1 MKDNRINYDLERK
14 LRRYAIGNL
23 MKYIVIGQGIVFA
36 LMYIWPTLGYRLYSL
51 ISLTRAGLMRGQ
63 IWRLVTFVFTPP
75 SSSPIFILF
84 ALYFYYMI
92 GLGLENQ
99 WGKVKFNLYYGV
111 GMLGSIIA
119 ALITGYADNTFL
131 NLSLFFAYAAL
142 YPDECKRVADL
153 GVDMLAAGIGNIHG
167 KYPANWKGLS
177 FETLAAVKEKV
188 GDMPLVLHGG
198 TGIPEDMI
206 KKAISLGVAK
216 INVNTEC
223 QLAFADATRKYIE
236 AGKDLEGK
244 GFDPRKLLAPGAEAI
259 KATVKTKMEL
269 FGSVG
274 KAD

>member
-36 LMYIWPTLGYRLYSL
+36 LMYIWPTLGYQLYSL

-99 WGKVKFNLYYGV
+99 WGKVRFSLYYGV

-119 ALITGYADNTFL
+119 ALITGYGSNMFL

-142 YPDECKRVADL
+142 YPDEQVLLFMFLPIK
-153 GVDMLAAGIGNIHG
+153 MKYLA
-167 KYPANWKGLS
+167 L
-177 FETLAAVKEKV
+177 
-188 GDMPLVLHGG
+188 
-198 TGIPEDMI
+198 
-206 KKAISLGVAK
+206 
-216 INVNTEC
+216 
-223 QLAFADATRKYIE
+223 ADAALYLYYFIVGGASTRVTIVLCLLNVFLFLGGDIINTIRRESRYWKTRYN
-236 AGKDLEGK
+236 
-244 GFDPRKLLAPGAEAI
+244 FRKAMR
-259 KATVKTKMEL
+259 K
-269 FGSVG
+269 
-274 KAD
+274 

>member
-99 WGKVKFNLYYGV
+99 WGKVRFNLYYGV

-119 ALITGYADNTFL
+119 ALITGYGSNMFL
-131 NLSLFFAYAAL
+131 NLSRRGAVSVLFHRRRRVHAGDDRAL
-142 YPDECKRVADL
+142 SAQRLPVSRRRHHQHHPPRIALLE
-153 GVDMLAAGIGNIHG
+153 N
-167 KYPANWKGLS
+167 
-177 FETLAAVKEKV
+177 AV
-188 GDMPLVLHGG
+188 
-198 TGIPEDMI
+198 
-206 KKAISLGVAK
+206 
-216 INVNTEC
+216 
-223 QLAFADATRKYIE
+223 
-236 AGKDLEGK
+236 
-244 GFDPRKLLAPGAEAI
+244 
-259 KATVKTKMEL
+259 
-269 FGSVG
+269 
-274 KAD
+274 